1 MLWQDSIMLKAL
13 LCGIACAAAL
23 GLSPVV
29 GDSHALTVALDV
41 DPTGNSP
48 RSVQQING
56 CRSIAVG
63 ESIEVDL
70 VLPAPGVPAQAG
82 LSAYQFTLFYDPE
95 LVWVT
100 ADSADM
106 LMNQAPGS
114 QIIPLSD
121 PKPDRNG
128 IYVSWAVDFG
138 PTEVEPAGASE
149 KGPGVLSRLTIT
161 AQKAGSTELQVS
173 DVQLIDSASNPLAVA
188 KVQPATLWVG
198 QPCPGESD
206 GEIPQATPT
215 PHGPGPTTAAGAT
228 PPPNPPGSVDP
239 SSPAGDSL
247 PQVGG
252 APGVHSDEGGLL
264 FLGLIGLLSGSI
276 LAAAALYPKI
286 WLGE

>member
-1 MLWQDSIMLKAL
+1 MLKAL
-13 LCGIACAAAL
+13 LWGVACAAAL

-29 GDSHALTVALDV
+29 GDSQPLIVALDV
-41 DPTGNSP
+41 DPAGNSP
-48 RSVQQING
+48 RTVQQIDG

-82 LSAYQFTLFYDPE
+82 LSAYQFALFYDPE

-100 ADSADM
+100 AESADM

-149 KGPGVLSRLTIT
+149 RGSGVLSRLTIT
-161 AQKAGSTELQVS
+161 AQKVGSTELQVS
-173 DVQLIDSASNPLAVA
+173 DIQLIDSSSNPLAVA
-188 KVQPATLWVG
+188 KVQPATLWIG
-198 QPCPGESD
+198 QPWPGESD
-206 GEIPQATPT
+206 GETPSATPM
-215 PHGPGPTTAAGAT
+215 PGPTTVAGAT
-228 PPPNPPGSVDP
+228 PSPDPPNSVDP
-239 SSPAGDSL
+239 SSPIGESL

-252 APGVHSDEGGLL
+252 APGVRRDEGGLL
-264 FLGLIGLLSGSI
+264 LLGLVGLLSGSI
-276 LAAAALYPKI
+276 LMAAALYPKI
-286 WLGE
+286 WFAE

>member
-1 MLWQDSIMLKAL
+1 MQLVID
-13 LCGIACAAAL
+13 
-23 GLSPVV
+23 
-29 GDSHALTVALDV
+29 LDAS
-41 DPTGNSP
+41 GNGP
-48 RSVQQING
+48 RSVQEING

-70 VLPAPGVPAQAG
+70 VLPAPGVPAHAG
-82 LSAYQFTLFYDPE
+82 LSAYQFAFFYDPE

-106 LMNQAPGS
+106 LMDQAPGS

-128 IYVSWAVDFG
+128 IYISWAVDFG

-161 AQKAGSTELQVS
+161 AQKTGSTELQVS
-173 DVQLIDSASNPLAVA
+173 DIQLIDSTSNPLAVA

-206 GEIPQATPT
+206 GEAPQATPT
-215 PHGPGPTTAAGAT
+215 PHGSGPTTAAGAT
-228 PPPNPPGSVDP
+228 PPPNLSNSVDP
-239 SSPAGDSL
+239 SSSAGESL

-252 APGVHSDEGGLL
+252 APGVHKDESGLL

-276 LAAAALYPKI
+276 LVAAALYPKI
-286 WLGE
+286 WFSE